1 MVVLGLVVS
10 WASPMSIEPPVL
22 HLPSNLAPSSITKS
36 LVKISPLRLLLE
48 SKTKLSFAL
57 TIPLTLPPIVMTFA
71 FICPLTFAPSPMVK
85 LLSVEY
91 N

>member
-1 MVVLGLVVS
+1 MVVLGLIVS

-36 LVKISPLRLLLE
+36 LVKISPLSLLLE
-48 SKTKLSFAL
+48 SK
-57 TIPLTLPPIVMTFA
+57 I
-71 FICPLTFAPSPMVK
+71 
-85 LLSVEY
+85 